1 MNSSLRIPI
10 VSAMIAAS
18 SAACVKEDP
27 VITGKREAGAPAPV
41 KLTAVPLPDPP
52 DEDAPDCRKCGET
65 LNPNTARGTLCRKNK
80 SPSSV
85 QLLSAVVDCACRERC
100 TVECSSYCSGSQQE
114 PQCSDCILK
123 ECKDEVSACQLD

>member
-1 MNSSLRIPI
+1 
-10 VSAMIAAS
+10 MIGAS

-41 KLTAVPLPDPP
+41 RLTAVPLPDPP
-52 DEDAPDCRKCGET
+52 DEDGPECRKCGET
-65 LNPNTARGTLCRKNK
+65 LNPNNPRGTLCRKNK

-85 QLLSAVVDCACRERC
+85 QLLNSVVDCACREKC

-114 PQCSDCILK
+114 PQCSDCLLK
-123 ECKDEVSACQLD
+123 ECKDQVSACQLDN